1 MAGLHDAEGRR
12 VALWLDDVEDISIAS
27 FDFSP
32 AEDDDLTDQQKLKY
46 TKRGFTIRPDEDGT
60 VYVITWREWK
70 QVVRQDKTIDD
81 CTPVPLYCL
90 GGMWEAVPLI
100 KVFSGSDQEYTSVP
114 SNINIGIIL

>member
-12 VALWLDDVEDISIAS
+12 VALWLDDVENVSIAS

-32 AEDDDLTDQQKLKY
+32 EEDDDLTDVEKQKY

-70 QVVRQDKTIDD
+70 HQRFDMDI
-81 CTPVPLYCL
+81 CRPVPLYSL
-90 GGMWEAVPLI
+90 GGQWEAIPLI
-100 KVFSGSDQEYTSVP
+100 KVFSGSDQEYPSEP
-114 SNINIGIIL
+114 SNINVGIIL